1 MVMQQQLKLT
11 SKRIFWL
18 TLQFSIFFGFSGL
31 ANAQSVLKDIRLN
44 TLSKQET
51 YLTFVL
57 DKDSSTSDTMLPE
70 VQPKTSPSR
79 LILTFKNTAHKNTL
93 FPQAIEK
100 GGILSISGSKQLNN
114 TEVVVMTT
122 SHYDYVVSESQEGQ
136 DTHITLKLSASN
148 KEDLSKNQFVNTLAN
163 IDFKR
168 GPSDA
173 GQLILSLENSN
184 ILADFK
190 QESKKLIV
198 TLPDTSLP
206 KALLYQL
213 DVSQF
218 GSIVQEVETFSTT
231 KGTKLVITNTE
242 HFKHQA
248 EQLGNMLVISITK
261 PLSNQALAGKSL
273 YNGSLITLNFQDI
286 PVRKVLQILA
296 DHNDFNL
303 VLSDN
308 VTGNVTVRLKQV
320 PWDQA
325 LDIILK
331 IRGLDKRLEQ
341 NVLLIAPQGELL
353 AQETEALEAQR
364 KAEEVEQLS
373 AEYIQ
378 INYAKAKDIASL
390 IQSEATSLL
399 SNRGA
404 VTLDE
409 RTNLLVVKDTS
420 ININTIA
427 QAVKLLDR
435 PVQQVLIEARIITV
449 KDSFDEEFGV
459 RFGFTDQQGDD
470 GISGSLDAAQTV
482 SNSTIPNI
490 ADRLNVNLP
499 AQTSGASRIGFHVAK
514 LADGTILDL
523 ELSAIEA
530 ENRGE
535 IIASPRITTANHHR
549 ARIEQGTEIPYQEST
564 SSGATSLTFKKAVL
578 SLEVTPHVTP
588 DGRVIM
594 DLEITQDTP
603 TSLSAN
609 NISIDAQR
617 LKTQVLVDNGE
628 TIVLG
633 GIYQQENSTIVSK
646 VPLLGDIPYLERL
659 FRRDLESN
667 TKKELLIFV
676 TPKILTESF

>member
-1 MVMQQQLKLT
+1 MQQQLKLT

-31 ANAQSVLKDIRLN
+31 VNAQSVLKDIRLN

>member
-1 MVMQQQLKLT
+1 MQQQIKLN
-11 SKRIFWL
+11 SKRTFWL
-18 TLQFSIFFGFSGL
+18 ALQFSILLCFSGL
-31 ANAQSVLKDIRLN
+31 SQAKSLLSDIRLN

-57 DKDSSTSDTMLPE
+57 SRNEVSTESILPE
-70 VQPKTSPSR
+70 INPKTSPSR
-79 LILTFKNTAHKNTL
+79 LILTFKDTEYANTL
-93 FPQAIEK
+93 FPQSVNQ
-100 GGILSISGSKQLNN
+100 GGVIAISGSKQLRN
-114 TEVVVMTT
+114 TEVVITT
-122 SHYDYVVSESQEGQ
+122 QTHYDYVVSESQEGNK
-136 DTHITLKLSASN
+136 TLVTLKLSASN
-148 KEDLSKNQFVNTLAN
+148 SQATDNTEFVNSLTN

-168 GPSDA
+168 GTGDS

-184 ILADFK
+184 ILADMK
-190 QESKKLIV
+190 KESSNLIIS
-198 TLPDTSLP
+198 LPDTSLP

-218 GSIVQEVETFSTT
+218 GSIVKQVETFSTS
-231 KGTKLVITNTE
+231 KGTKLIVSNTG
-242 HFKHQA
+242 HFQHQS
-248 EQLGNMLVISITK
+248 EQLGNMLVISINK
-261 PLSNQALAGKSL
+261 PLSNQALAGSST
-273 YNGSLITLNFQDI
+273 YTGSLITLNFQDI

-296 DHNDFNL
+296 DHNEFNL

-378 INYAKAKDIASL
+378 INYAKAKDIAAL
-390 IQSEATSLL
+390 IQSDATSLL
-399 SNRGA
+399 SKRGA

-420 ININTIA
+420 DNIETIT

-449 KDSFDEEFGV
+449 KDDFDEEFGV

-549 ARIEQGTEIPYQEST
+549 ARIEQGTEIPYQEAT
-564 SSGATSLTFKKAVL
+564 SSGATSITFKKAVL

-603 TSLSAN
+603 TSLSAT

-646 VPLLGDIPYLERL
+646 VPLLGDIPYLQRL

>member
-1 MVMQQQLKLT
+1 MQKHINLK

-18 TLQFSIFFGFSGL
+18 ALQFSALLCFSSF
-31 ANAQSVLKDIRLN
+31 ANAKSMLTDIRLN

-51 YLTFVL
+51 YLTFVITNN
-57 DKDSSTSDTMLPE
+57 DKNHRITLPE
-70 VQPKTSPSR
+70 ITPKTSPSR
-79 LILTFKNTAHKNTL
+79 LVLTFKETAHPNTL
-93 FPQAIEK
+93 FPQSVHQ
-100 GGILSISGSKQLNN
+100 GGVIAISGSKQLKN
-114 TEVVVMTT
+114 TEVVITT
-122 SHYDYVVSESQEGQ
+122 SSHYDYVLSETQNGEE
-136 DTHITLKLSASN
+136 TLITLKLNASKAVEN
-148 KEDLSKNQFVNTLAN
+148 TTTDFVNSLAN

-168 GPSDA
+168 GNSDS
-173 GQLILSLENSN
+173 GQLILSLANSN
-184 ILADFK
+184 ILADFT
-190 QESKKLIV
+190 QEGKNLVVS
-198 TLPDTSLP
+198 LPDTALP

-218 GSIVQEVETFSTT
+218 GSIVNQVETFTT
-231 KGTKLVITNTE
+231 SKGTKLVISNTE
-242 HFKHQA
+242 HFQHKT
-248 EQLGNMLVISITK
+248 EQLGNMFVITLSK
-261 PLSNQALAGKSL
+261 PLSNQTLAGNST
-273 YNGSLITLNFQDI
+273 YSGSLITLNFQDI

-296 DHNDFNL
+296 DHNEFNL

-308 VTGNVTVRLKQV
+308 VTGNVTIRLKQV

-341 NVLLIAPQGELL
+341 NVLLVAPQGELL
-353 AQETEALEAQR
+353 AQETEALEALR

-399 SNRGA
+399 SKRGA

-420 ININTIA
+420 NNINTITE
-427 QAVKLLDR
+427 AVRLLDR

-449 KDSFDEEFGV
+449 KDDFDEEFGV
-459 RFGFTDQQGDD
+459 RFGFTDQQGTD

-564 SSGATSLTFKKAVL
+564 SSGATSITFKKAVL

-603 TSLSAN
+603 TSLSAT

-646 VPLLGDIPYLERL
+646 VPLLGDIPYIQRL

>member
-1 MVMQQQLKLT
+1 MQQQLKLT

-18 TLQFSIFFGFSGL
+18 TLQFSIFFGFSEL

>member
-1 MVMQQQLKLT
+1 MQQQFKT
-11 SKRIFWL
+11 HSKRIISL
-18 TLQFSIFFGFSGL
+18 TLQLCTFFFFSGL
-31 ANAQSVLKDIRLN
+31 AHSQHLLNDIRLN

-57 DKDSSTSDTMLPE
+57 KADETLGTVALPE
-70 VQPKTSPSR
+70 ILPKTTPNR
-79 LILTFKNTAHKNTL
+79 LLLTFENTKYSNTL
-93 FPQAIEK
+93 FPQAVQQ
-100 GGILSISGSKQLNN
+100 GGVISISGSKQLKN
-114 TEVVVMTT
+114 TEVVITT
-122 SHYDYVVSESQEGQ
+122 ASHYDYVLSESQEGNE
-136 DTHITLKLSASN
+136 THITLKLSSSAS
-148 KEDLSKNQFVNTLAN
+148 DTQASTSFVNSLMN

-168 GPSDA
+168 GASDS
-173 GQLILSLENSN
+173 GQLILTLENSN
-184 ILADFK
+184 IFADFK
-190 QESKKLIV
+190 KEGKNLVVS
-198 TLPDTSLP
+198 LPDTSLP

-218 GSIVQEVETFSTT
+218 GSIVEKVETFSTT
-231 KGTKLVITNTE
+231 KGTKLVISNSQF
-242 HFKHQA
+242 FKHQS
-248 EQLGNMLVISITK
+248 EQLGNMLVISLNK
-261 PLSNQALAGKSL
+261 PLSNQELAGKSI

-296 DHNDFNL
+296 DHNEFNL

-399 SNRGA
+399 SKRGA

-420 ININTIA
+420 SNINTIA

-449 KDSFDEEFGV
+449 KDDFDEEFGV

-470 GISGSLDAAQTV
+470 GISGSLDGAQTV

-499 AQTSGASRIGFHVAK
+499 SQTSGASRIGFHVAK

-564 SSGATSLTFKKAVL
+564 SSGATSVTFKKAVL

-646 VPLLGDIPYLERL
+646 VPLLGDIPYLQRL

>member
-1 MVMQQQLKLT
+1 MQQQLKLT